1 MKRWPVVAAVAVFAL
16 AWLDVVQHYP
26 GAGELVLPVALGL
39 AVPVLV
45 SGQRPVLAGWFGVAA
60 AVGTALVTQG
70 RAGPGEPWPWS
81 ISGVIVLVILCGV
94 VGALGVRRTTA
105 GLVGSVGLAGAGLV
119 LVFDGQ
125 WVSAIGTLMLCAAA
139 ALVGDWRAGMRGKLA
154 EADRLGEEERAR
166 RMVLEERARI
176 AREMHDIVAH
186 HMSMVA
192 VAAET
197 APYRNADLPEAA
209 RTEFAGIADSARAS
223 LAEMRRLLGILR
235 DGDAER
241 APQPGI
247 ERLDELVNGVRGAPV
262 TLECSVGALP
272 EALSLTVYR
281 IVQEALSNV
290 VRHAP
295 GAATRVTVG
304 LEGDDVVLEIVND
317 APKSAPAVTAGGH
330 GLVGVRERVAVHGGT
345 MSIDRPAGGYRLR
358 ARLPVEGR

>member
-1 MKRWPVVAAVAVFAL
+1 MKRWPVVAAVVVFVL

-45 SGQRPVLAGWFGVAA
+45 CGQRPVIAGWFGWAA
-60 AVGTALVTQG
+60 AAGTALVTQG

-81 ISGVIVLVILCGV
+81 VSSVVVLVVLCGV
-94 VGALGVRRTTA
+94 VGALGVRRTTV
-105 GLVGSVGLAGAGLV
+105 GLVGAVGLTGIVLV

-125 WVSAIGTLMLCAAA
+125 WVSAISTVMLCAAA
-139 ALVGDWRAGMRGKLA
+139 ALVGDWRAGMRGRLA

-197 APYRNADLPEAA
+197 APYRNADLPESA

-223 LAEMRRLLGILR
+223 LTEMRLLLGILR
-235 DGDAER
+235 EGAAELG
-241 APQPGI
+241 PQPGI
-247 ERLDELVNGVRGAPV
+247 DRLAELVDGVRGAPV
-262 TLECSVGALP
+262 TLECSVGTLPAALG
-272 EALSLTVYR
+272 LTVYR
-281 IVQEALSNV
+281 VVQEALSNV

-304 LEGDDVVLEIVND
+304 MDGSELALEVVND
-317 APKSAPAVTAGGH
+317 APKSAPVTTAGGH
-330 GLVGVRERVAVHGGT
+330 GLVGVRERVALHGGT
-345 MSIDRPAGGYRLR
+345 LSVDRPAGGYRLR
-358 ARLPVEGR
+358 VRLPVEGR